1 MRRVHFMSI
10 HINRKWMI
18 ECQHSFDGK
27 ALFTVWLLMI
37 VLGAPAVL
45 PPCPPLPPAQ
55 PARRV
60 LHSGVHG
67 QPQPADRYGCPVDG
81 HTGQRPVPHLFHRD
95 LQATLRLR
103 VVGHHLAPSLLCRHR
118 FRADSHGRYG
128 LGGLVQCRG
137 DFQFVTIMFLLSK
150 SSISYDILF

>member
-37 VLGAPAVL
+37 VEEALQNGIV
-45 PPCPPLPPAQ
+45 
-55 PARRV
+55 
-60 LHSGVHG
+60 GNHG
-67 QPQPADRYGCPVDG
+67 QPQPADR
-81 HTGQRPVPHLFHRD
+81 H
-95 LQATLRLR
+95 
-103 VVGHHLAPSLLCRHR
+103 
-118 FRADSHGRYG
+118 
-128 LGGLVQCRG
+128 VQCRG
-137 DFQFVTIMFLLSK
+137 DFQFVTIMSHLSK

>member
-60 LHSGVHG
+60 LQSGVHG
-67 QPQPADRYGCPVDG
+67 QPQPADR
-81 HTGQRPVPHLFHRD
+81 H
-95 LQATLRLR
+95 
-103 VVGHHLAPSLLCRHR
+103 
-118 FRADSHGRYG
+118 
-128 LGGLVQCRG
+128 VQCRG
-137 DFQFVTIMFLLSK
+137 DFQFVTIMSHLSK